1 MCLTGSDHGGKFV
14 KVFSMTLF
22 LRMESLFLRIQ
33 HSGSPNAKI
42 VYIRQFSLTQ
52 ELDCAQDI
60 YSAGGLNL

>member
-1 MCLTGSDHGGKFV
+1 MQQCVLGQSTEGNFD

-22 LRMESLFLRIQ
+22 LQMEFLFLRIQ
-33 HSGSPNAKI
+33 YSGSPNAKI

-60 YSAGGLNL
+60 Y

>member
-1 MCLTGSDHGGKFV
+1 MQQCVLGQSTEGNFD

-22 LRMESLFLRIQ
+22 LRMEFLFLRIQ
-33 HSGSPNAKI
+33 YSGSPNAKI

-60 YSAGGLNL
+60 Y